1 MFRKIP
7 FQTNY
12 TSEQD
17 DLYSDFFL
25 PAMTETVRY
34 QRAVGFFSFA
44 VLLNTPAAMSQL
56 VKSGGKIELIFGKL
70 VSPQDFDAIKV
81 EDGFIRSFG
90 LGAKLVRP
98 FSLCLD
104 QTGIYYDPRG
114 KSDLENAIERS
125 VELPGV
131 LVRRARAV
139 RERVLQLGVTKYN
152 QLAQK
157 PLPDFPDGLEVVLV
171 VGQVEDDASILTAT
185 SEVASNDAL
194 LARVRADFP
203 DAYIL
208 YRPHPDVVAGLRE
221 GGKIDVQSADLIAAD
236 HNLNALLDRVDRVA
250 IMTSLTGFEAL
261 LRGKAVTCYG
271 TPFYAGWGLTDD
283 RGSVPT
289 RRTARPSLDQLIYAA
304 LVDYP
309 YYWDPVTWA
318 PCSVETVLDRIELG
332 QTGRKGG
339 PFNRALSKAQGMLI
353 GFGPFWR

>member
-1 MFRKIP
+1 M
-7 FQTNY
+7 
-12 TSEQD
+12 
-17 DLYSDFFL
+17 
-25 PAMTETVRY
+25 
-34 QRAVGFFSFA
+34 
-44 VLLNTPAAMSQL
+44 
-56 VKSGGKIELIFGKL
+56 
-70 VSPQDFDAIKV
+70 
-81 EDGFIRSFG
+81 
-90 LGAKLVRP
+90 
-98 FSLCLD
+98 
-104 QTGIYYDPRG
+104 
-114 KSDLENAIERS
+114 
-125 VELPGV
+125 
-131 LVRRARAV
+131 
-139 RERVLQLGVTKYN
+139 
-152 QLAQK
+152 
-157 PLPDFPDGLEVVLV
+157 V

>member
-152 QLAQK
+152 Q
-157 PLPDFPDGLEVVLV
+157 
-171 VGQVEDDASILTAT
+171 
-185 SEVASNDAL
+185 
-194 LARVRADFP
+194 
-203 DAYIL
+203 
-208 YRPHPDVVAGLRE
+208 
-221 GGKIDVQSADLIAAD
+221 
-236 HNLNALLDRVDRVA
+236 
-250 IMTSLTGFEAL
+250 
-261 LRGKAVTCYG
+261 
-271 TPFYAGWGLTDD
+271 
-283 RGSVPT
+283 
-289 RRTARPSLDQLIYAA
+289 
-304 LVDYP
+304 
-309 YYWDPVTWA
+309 
-318 PCSVETVLDRIELG
+318 
-332 QTGRKGG
+332 
-339 PFNRALSKAQGMLI
+339 
-353 GFGPFWR
+353 